1 MPKSVFARLASY
13 LVAAVLLLAAGY
25 LLAAY
30 AMHNWARDASI
41 TLSLAALFILARW
54 GYPRP

>member
-13 LVAAVLLLAAGY
+13 LVAAVLLLAAGC

-30 AMHNWARDASI
+30 ATSNLARDIAI
-41 TLSLAALFILARW
+41 TLSLVALFILARW